1 MRWTTSCIAAYCKN
15 NPAARRTWLMVAV
28 FLLAAVLC
36 NAATSENCKVCH
48 KTTLGGAHRGL
59 ACLACHVSESATVA
73 DPAAAG
79 AASPC
84 ILCHRGFGTIFN
96 RAMATRADEKA
107 FAARSYGRVDSR
119 FFEKTCTGCHLKS
132 CLDCHDGGGHRIG
145 KASMNRC
152 LSCHKG
158 YYVGWDY
165 VGRTPRED
173 SLRYQRGNSAEG
185 EHYLTMR
192 PDIHF
197 DKGLVCAD
205 CHSMKSLASGK
216 RSSKGCTDCHMIS
229 NRPVEHRI
237 PSHLKNME
245 CYACHSAWAPQ
256 EYGTF
261 FLRFTESP
269 TREDFWLKGS
279 ESPGEYLRSAYLRT
293 QDTPPLGVNSRGMV
307 SPIRPQFIAYYTHIR
322 RDRATG
328 RENRLLAAEWK
339 AYFPHTIRRGTVMCD
354 ACHDAPARFLLEPKQ
369 NRIYRIGEDGLGL
382 ESFFERTGQKVA
394 NGTFMPIERYQRL
407 SSRSPAFQKRYLEKW
422 QLFYNRVE
430 DSSSR

>member
-1 MRWTTSCIAAYCKN
+1 MTNCIAEYFRN
-15 NPAARRTWLMVAV
+15 NPAVRCVWL
-28 FLLAAVLC
+28 LLAAFQLTAGLAG
-36 NAATSENCKVCH
+36 AATPENCTVCH
-48 KTTLGGAHRGL
+48 KVTVSGVHRGL

-73 DPAAAG
+73 DPSAAG
-79 AASPC
+79 AVSPC
-84 ILCHRGFGTIFN
+84 IHCHKGLGTIFN
-96 RAMATRADEKA
+96 QKMATRADEKT
-107 FAARSYGRVDSR
+107 FASRSYNRVDSR
-119 FFEKTCTGCHLKS
+119 FFEKNCTGCHLKS

-145 KASMNRC
+145 KTSMDRC
-152 LSCHKG
+152 LSCHRG

-165 VGRTPRED
+165 AGRAPRED
-173 SLRYQRGNSAEG
+173 SHRYQRGNSADG

-192 PDIHF
+192 PDIHYE
-197 DKGLVCAD
+197 KGLVCAD
-205 CHSMKSLASGK
+205 CHSMKSLAAGR
-216 RSSKGCTDCHMIS
+216 RSSKVCMDCHRIS

-237 PSHLKNME
+237 QAHLEKME

-279 ESPGEYLRSAYLRT
+279 EASGEYLRSAYLRT
-293 QDTPPLGVNSRGMV
+293 QDSPPLGLNSRGMV

-354 ACHDAPARFLLEPKQ
+354 SCHDAPERFLLEPKQ
-369 NRIYRIGEDGLGL
+369 DRIYRIGTDGMSL
-382 ESFFERTGQKVA
+382 ESFFERTGQKVS
-394 NGTFMPIERYQRL
+394 NGSFIAIERHQRL
-407 SSRSPAFQKRYLEKW
+407 SSRTPAFQKGYLEKW

-430 DSSSR
+430 GSSLR